1 MLCELVLRLGIALQT
16 HGAHMLEI
24 AFHAIATL
32 PVVLLKANL
41 FAPWISLGLLAVAPP
56 SLLPRPWCPQL
67 LLLEHDGGE
76 VLRVTAPATFG
87 LRLLLPIFVVKS
99 RSFQYKTEM
108 ARYILYSKNH

>member
-41 FAPWISLGLLAVAPP
+41 FAPWISLGLLAVA
-56 SLLPRPWCPQL
+56 SRCSPQL
-67 LLLEHDGGE
+67 AASA
-76 VLRVTAPATFG
+76 TASPAAPA
-87 LRLLLPIFVVKS
+87 
-99 RSFQYKTEM
+99 
-108 ARYILYSKNH
+108 